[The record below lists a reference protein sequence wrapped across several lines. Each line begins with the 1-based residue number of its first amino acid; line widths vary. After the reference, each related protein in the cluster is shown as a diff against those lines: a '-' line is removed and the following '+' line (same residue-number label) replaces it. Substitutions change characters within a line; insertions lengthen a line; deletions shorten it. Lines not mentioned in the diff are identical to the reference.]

1 MLIMMASSTG
11 SIFSVTSLLCGE
23 FTGHRWIPSTKAG
36 DAELWCFLWS
46 APWIN
51 GWVNNRE
58 AGDLR
63 RHRAHYDAIVMRN
76 VIKHIDYSTNLI
88 WVVGYDR
95 PFSYINSSSEIFLFI
110 LMLWQNNQNQFH
122 MWMCE
127 PLAQL
132 RRVDLYSTRERSG
145 LRHDT

>member
-1 MLIMMASSTG
+1 M
-11 SIFSVTSLLCGE
+11 
-23 FTGHRWIPSTKAG
+23 K
-36 DAELWCFLWS
+36 
-46 APWIN
+46 
-51 GWVNNRE
+51 
-58 AGDLR
+58 
-63 RHRAHYDAIVMRN
+63 N

-95 PFSYINSSSEIFLFI
+95 PFSYINSSSEFFLFI

-122 MWMCE
+122 MWMFE